1 MYALNIDIPYD
12 GKRKSCMRAIII
24 KLHPSCINHKQ
35 IQRATG
41 KTAKLHCFCVYAIN
55 IYTPCKGKG
64 DKVLKAKQPFFL
76 ACTLEKT
83 EGPRLKLHN
92 YTGFVCIP
100 YILILLVL
108 EMVIISWRL
117 HYTKFFYQSSNFRGS
132 RGKTTKIHCF
142 CVHALYIDTPCDAM
156 DHQFL

>member
-76 ACTLEKT
+76 ACTLKKQRVQGLNYIT
-83 EGPRLKLHN
+83 TLVLCVYPIYWYSLQWKGSSVLKVKLHLILVSTRKNSEGPGVKLQN
-92 YTGFVCIP
+92 YTVFVCMP
-100 YILILLVL
+100 FILILLVM
-108 EMVIISWRL
+108 ERVI
-117 HYTKFFYQSSNFRGS
+117 K
-132 RGKTTKIHCF
+132 
-142 CVHALYIDTPCDAM
+142 
-156 DHQFL
+156 

>member
-41 KTAKLHCFCVYAIN
+41 KTAKRHCFCVYAIN
-55 IYTPCKGKG
+55 IHTPCKGKG
-64 DKVLKAKQPFFL
+64 DKVLKAKQPVFL

-92 YTGFVCIP
+92 YTGFVCLP
-100 YILILLVL
+100 YVLILLVL
-108 EMVIISWRL
+108 EMVIIS
-117 HYTKFFYQSSNFRGS
+117 
-132 RGKTTKIHCF
+132 
-142 CVHALYIDTPCDAM
+142 
-156 DHQFL
+156 

>member
-1 MYALNIDIPYD
+1 MLLIKGNVIMYLRKITETKPFLALTLKTRGSRGKTTKIYCFCVYALNIDIPYD

-41 KTAKLHCFCVYAIN
+41 KTAKIHCFCVYAIN

-76 ACTLEKT
+76 ACTLKKQRVQ
-83 EGPRLKLHN
+83 G
-92 YTGFVCIP
+92 
-100 YILILLVL
+100 
-108 EMVIISWRL
+108 
-117 HYTKFFYQSSNFRGS
+117 
-132 RGKTTKIHCF
+132 
-142 CVHALYIDTPCDAM
+142 
-156 DHQFL
+156 